1 MKRYTIYKITNII
14 NNKIYIG
21 QTIHSFQRRFKQHI
35 KESLKRPKTALHRA
49 IRKYKDKSFKIEEIF
64 ITFNYADSCYF
75 EQFFI
80 DEYKSIGKLGY
91 NLARVKVGVVPS
103 PYISSSMKKDWKNNK
118 AARLLAL
125 KKGIHSLV
133 NIENSTKRL
142 VEYNKT
148 QMAREEKS
156 ISSKNMWNNSKY
168 KKYMQKIMKE
178 KHKDPVYKENIRQKL
193 LNCQTKPRTAIVA
206 VNIYN
211 QNIIRFKSIY
221 EAETNKYYRPNIK
234 DCLNNKT
241 KTAFAH
247 CWFKDDGQENSYFI
261 EQTLIKIGK
270 FKDQFNKP
278 IIRTDMKTFEI
289 VEYNNIFDIKKDGFK
304 IKEVN
309 QVLYGR
315 YAQHKGYFWTYK

>member
-1 MKRYTIYKITNII
+1 MKTYTIYKITNTV

-21 QTIHSFQRRFKQHI
+21 QTIHFFQKRFKQHI
-35 KESLKRPKTALHRA
+35 KESFKRPKTALHRA
-49 IRKYKDKSFKIEEIF
+49 IKKYGEGAFKIEEIF
-64 ITFNYADSCYF
+64 ITFNYQDACHF

-91 NLARVKVGVVPS
+91 NLARVKAGVVPS
-103 PYISSSMKKDWKNNK
+103 PYISSSMKNDWKNNK
-118 AARLLAL
+118 ATRLLAL
-125 KKGIHSLV
+125 KKGIHSPV
-133 NIENSTKRL
+133 NVENSTKRL

-148 QMAREEKS
+148 QKAREEKS
-156 ISSKNMWNNSKY
+156 ISSKNMWNNLEY
-168 KKYMQKIMKE
+168 KKYMQETMKE
-178 KHKDPVYKENIRQKL
+178 KHKNPIYKENIRQKL
-193 LNCQTKPRTAIVA
+193 LNCKTKPRIALVGI
-206 VNIYN
+206 NIYN
-211 QNIIRFKSIY
+211 QNIIRFKSLQ
-221 EAETNKYYRPNIK
+221 EAETNKYYRSNIN

-241 KTAFAH
+241 KTAFDY
-247 CWFKDDGQENSYFI
+247 CWFKDDGQENAYFI

-304 IKEVN
+304 IKKVN

-315 YAQHKGYFWTYK
+315 YVHHKGYFWTYK